1 MKKLYYRPQKIS
13 SGSLL
18 FLAALSVVVVVALR
32 NAPSRWGTLELIAGS
47 AMQIPDVEDR
57 MLRASEQAAEAFD
70 AIHCK
75 RVVLGHRML
84 DIHDPA
90 NTGMVGPSM
99 SLVTSLPG
107 HLDAKLTSVNPN
119 FAAVAMRLLIE
130 AGVRPGD
137 RIAIGCTGSF
147 PALNIAVY
155 SAAEAMDLRPVII
168 SSAASS
174 QFGANSPDL
183 MWPDMEKMLYE
194 QGILHLRSEMVSR
207 GGFQDRAA
215 GMSDDTRQI
224 LEASIDRS
232 GLPLMDSA
240 SDDDAIERRMV
251 VYSQAVEDETYAA
264 YINVGGGDASVGGTV
279 GNDVL
284 GEGVIRPMGAFHP
297 KNLLGLNRSDSAARN
312 SNAATEEDPTGEST
326 STSATD
332 CVATRFLA
340 SGVPVINMI
349 NAVKLAEQYGLP
361 VAATEVIRPGQ
372 GGVYVIADTR
382 RPLAIAGIVFIL
394 LSTLLVIR
402 PPARLVDAAKKR
414 GWFGDDAKAQP
425 QWMV

>member
-13 SGSLL
+13 SASLL
-18 FLAALSVVVVVALR
+18 FLATLSVIVVVALR
-32 NAPSRWGTLELIAGS
+32 HAPSRWNALEDWAGT
-47 AMQIPDVEDR
+47 AMRIPDLEDR
-57 MLRASEQAAEAFD
+57 MLRASEQADAAFE

-75 RVVLGHRML
+75 RVMLGHAML

-90 NTGMVGPSM
+90 DTGMVGPSM

-155 SAAEAMDLRPVII
+155 SAAEALDLRPVII
-168 SSAASS
+168 SSVASS

-183 MWPDMEKMLYE
+183 MWPDMEKLLFD
-194 QGILHLRSEMVSR
+194 QGIIRHRSEMVSR

-215 GMSDDTRQI
+215 GMSDDTREI
-224 LEASIDRS
+224 LEASIIRS

-240 SDDDAIERRMV
+240 SDADAIERRMLL
-251 VYSQAVEDETYAA
+251 YSQAVEDETFAC
-264 YINVGGGDASVGGTV
+264 YINVGGGDASIGGTV

-284 GEGVIRPMGAFHP
+284 GEGVIHPMSALHP
-297 KNLLGLNRSDSAARN
+297 RNLLSLGRAGTVSAAVP
-312 SNAATEEDPTGEST
+312 SEEDPTGEST
-326 STSATD
+326 AATASD
-332 CVATRFLA
+332 CVATRFLS

-349 NAVKLAEQYGLP
+349 NAVKLAKQYGLP
-361 VAATEVIRPGQ
+361 VASTEIIRPGE
-372 GGVYVIADTR
+372 GGVYVIADMR
-382 RPLAIAGIVFIL
+382 RPLAVAGILFIL
-394 LSTLLVIR
+394 LATLLVVR
-402 PPARLVDAAKKR
+402 PPVRLVDAGKKR
-414 GWFGDDAKAQP
+414 GWFGDDPKSQP
-425 QWMV
+425 QLMV

>member
-13 SGSLL
+13 SASLL
-18 FLAALSVVVVVALR
+18 FLAVLSIAVVIAIR
-32 NAPSRWGTLELIAGS
+32 NMPSRWASLENLAGT
-47 AMQIPDVEDR
+47 AMRIPDVEDR
-57 MLRASEQAAEAFD
+57 MLLASEQAADAFD
-70 AIHCK
+70 AIHCE
-75 RVVLGHRML
+75 RVVRGHRML

-90 NTGMVGPSM
+90 DTGMVGPSM

-107 HLDAKLTSVNPN
+107 HLEAKLTSVNPN

-183 MWPDMEKMLYE
+183 MWPDMEKLLFE
-194 QGILHLRSEMVSR
+194 QGIINHRSEMVSR

-215 GMSDDTRQI
+215 GMSDDTREI
-224 LEASIDRS
+224 LEASITRS

-240 SDDDAIERRMV
+240 SDDDAIERRMMI
-251 VYSQAVEDETYAA
+251 YSQAVEDETYAA

-284 GEGVIRPMGAFHP
+284 GEGVIRPMSSFHP
-297 KNLLGLNRSDSAARN
+297 RNLLGLNSVA
-312 SNAATEEDPTGEST
+312 AATRTTGVATDVDPTGEASAAT
-326 STSATD
+326 ATD
-332 CVATRFLA
+332 CVAARFLA

-349 NAVKLAEQYGLP
+349 NAVKLAKQYGLP
-361 VAATEVIRPGQ
+361 VASTEIIHPGE
-372 GGVYVIADTR
+372 GGVYVIADMR
-382 RPLAIAGIVFIL
+382 RPLAVAGIVFIL
-394 LSTLLVIR
+394 LATLLVVR
-402 PPARLVDAAKKR
+402 PPARLVDAGKKR
-414 GWFGDDAKAQP
+414 GWFGDDAKSQP
-425 QWMV
+425 QLMV